1 MAAACDRLADRF
13 TELTRRISRH
23 SDAVADAR
31 SESGSR
37 AEAETAAAT
46 DWTVWPTAVAELVAL
61 QATVGGSAA
70 EVRRQLEAAEV
81 EAGQVGRAVKAAH
94 SARAANPSGRD
105 HATDAPAC
113 LGRSEAPWPVRA
125 AETPRPRA

>member
-1 MAAACDRLADRF
+1 LP
-13 TELTRRISRH
+13 TP
-23 SDAVADAR
+23 R

-46 DWTVWPTAVAELVAL
+46 DWTVWQTAVAELVAL
-61 QATVGGSAA
+61 QATVGASAA

-94 SARAANPSGRD
+94 SALGQPT
-105 HATDAPAC
+105 HPVATMQQMH
-113 LGRSEAPWPVRA
+113 
-125 AETPRPRA
+125 PRAWAGPKRPGQFAQPKHPGPARDSEPRG